1 MYYDAIHSIINK
13 CVIPGTELLH
23 TMMQL
28 KIVFPMWGLTF
39 FNGKARGKMGTL
51 TVMGRSCTETETGT
65 LGASKAAEE
74 AAKER

>member
-1 MYYDAIHSIINK
+1 
-13 CVIPGTELLH
+13 
-23 TMMQL
+23 MQL